1 MRLNHP
7 TVETLV
13 KLSNLDRANLTGRT
27 ASHPKSNEE
36 PCYFLQ
42 ADLRV
47 MPCNTQFVIYIIKE
61 EKRHFLYFMWVL
73 NLLIITCEHYIQTTN
88 K

>member
-27 ASHPKSNEE
+27 ASRPKSNEE
-36 PCYFLQ
+36 PCCFLQ

-47 MPCNTQFVIYIIKE
+47 MPWG
-61 EKRHFLYFMWVL
+61 LYMFAPFCLHAAGAIAAAVYTL
-73 NLLIITCEHYIQTTN
+73 HSPS
-88 K
+88 